1 MHAVGYVG
9 SVTDTA
15 VGFPDGNLAAK
26 RSGQGSI
33 DGSRQI
39 YIGFTTYDWPVNHCS
54 E

>member
-26 RSGQGSI
+26 RSGFRSQGA
-33 DGSRQI
+33 
-39 YIGFTTYDWPVNHCS
+39 CC
-54 E
+54 